1 LKGGFKL
8 KRYIPF
14 LLCLPSLFYLIVFI
28 GYPLVQAFILAFSKP
43 KLGFTLENFIN
54 VIFSQGFREAFSNT
68 LIISGIVI
76 PLQLAFALALA
87 IFVNKRFK
95 GYMFL
100 IYIITIPLAL
110 SEITAGL
117 MSYSIFSTM
126 GFLNKLLLKIN
137 FIKTPIY
144 FFGFTYK
151 FREFI
156 VIILSELWRATP
168 LVFVILLAGLQ
179 SIDKEYMEAAEVDG
193 ASSWQKFS
201 KITLPLLKPSLLSAL
216 LLRTTFAFQVFGNI
230 WILVGRDIPVL
241 AGEAY
246 YWQTEIRN
254 SNIASTYAIVIAII
268 TIIFAFFYIKTL
280 RSSYLES

>member
-1 LKGGFKL
+1 M
-8 KRYIPF
+8 
-14 LLCLPSLFYLIVFI
+14 
-28 GYPLVQAFILAFSKP
+28 QAFILAFSKP

-137 FIKTPIY
+137 FIETPIY